1 MARKHEHFGLS
12 YLEELNI
19 VKERE
24 NICKE
29 SKHEFMKFKQEFTSD
44 HGNVNKALQEV
55 TPSSQS
61 LQIHSKTI
69 SPFLCSESKQL
80 SSELDISGIQKKVRI
95 ACDEEEETIE
105 IEDTPSQPKK
115 SSKKQN
121 HTDGKKK
128 AFHSGKAILE
138 HKSESPGDEVEKMPV
153 LIASFVGTTKQ
164 MTILKKPGP
173 LKPKSPKIPCA
184 KLRFKG
190 QSKDSHASSSKP
202 LEQKILSQHIV
213 LPTAGTSSA
222 DFDDTSSVISS
233 VHEKSM
239 TISKEDSES
248 NVPSCLERS
257 YSTKGSA
264 SSSIKFAPA
273 HLEETISESRLGLS
287 KSHLKSFSSYSKS
300 QASHSISKLPSGI
313 VSRSIDEIIES
324 LKSTVPTDSDLK
336 IKELLESIL
345 GQDYL
350 IKIQQSA
357 IRKEMQPNELEL
369 PAVRMAPVESDIIK
383 LKPSHIRKDRSVSPS
398 AYQGI
403 QLIPEDSEQE
413 IAESSQARSISYSV
427 QLQPS
432 EMREHIAGIEV
443 ANGVMPT
450 ATEESDYVFKTVSPE
465 QQSIH
470 ESENYSFSEI
480 EETPESIVERSKG
493 LLHVSTEE
501 KLEDFASSSM
511 GLIIQGKAF
520 PKARPVEIQK
530 SVEDLQYQQPV
541 SLLSTWTTKIK
552 EVDYPLIHLL
562 CTTSPGFVL
571 PSNLRLV
578 SRVHHTIDKAGHGIS
593 LPPINFDCHN
603 SEGLFPVTA
612 AFEEQIYRESRLKN
626 VHYNY
631 NDGKKC
637 DKICIESLFKPLN
650 FVHPSRYQMHVMKLQ
665 PGSLKMFWTPAP
677 HKFSAPL
684 SVMKEILFSKYES
697 NLVHGVIYED
707 FSIDLQ
713 EKEKA
718 EDEDDVDY
726 LFSNISANGRC
737 GSFPELA
744 AKDEDITHEHLV
756 KRPNSAPEL
765 SSYRDKTLIKIS
777 ANFKTVMEELDIMS
791 KHVPLTK
798 PKAETSPE
806 KGRQSPTANLSKIC
820 FSPSKPPVD
829 TEKVSETIMGN
840 TLRLPKGNL
849 FEVEPPEG
857 LLDQTALADKCRKAG
872 INYIIFPKKKRKSK
886 KVGKSITPKVLD
898 SIFQKL
904 NEPPKVLK
912 RLKSQPLALWS
923 NNPHFIS
930 TSTATANIFFLLV
943 SLVCFGQ
950 LLISLSDQS
959 DSSLFAEDIQI
970 SACAMVSPEENNPI
984 PLPSVFQAEGIPKAY
999 LGAPARHWYH
1009 QQTQHSKDLGINLKT
1024 PSSTFDL
1031 NSPPYKP
1038 LRAQF
1043 YGVGLFHNVVILL
1056 SVSSLLLPDSGAFV
1070 TSLELALHTADKF
1083 PKHRKCIQVP
1093 SAMRGKSVS
1102 LTFQKLKMHN
1112 KYSIKVSRAIQL
1124 YRSPSLPCLL
1134 NFETFAKKQ
1143 GKRSEDSDYLWT
1155 RLLWNKWF
1163 EERFVPIIKTTEDKQ
1178 MLGKHLLEQ
1187 KIEDAAKE
1195 KELPNYVNPFLF
1207 DGKKEELAQ
1216 CEREIERITQEI
1228 NTGCATAFNYCRR
1241 GAIYRKI
1248 GKMQSALDDL
1258 EKVCLKQILCLLLS
1272 FQGPALVAFWLL
1284 HLQCSKQVPFQLLP
1298 DFSRTYRLIASE
1310 AGQCGGFSDPKSSCK
1325 HCLKGGYNAYLSRAQ
1340 IYRKQGK
1347 NHLAMINYTLALR
1360 YRPTDPEIYYKRGE
1374 VHEEEGELILA
1385 MEDYSKCLY
1394 YDPQSVDA
1402 CMKHGIYY
1410 FNKSNWTVAMNNFTT
1425 VIKKD
1430 PKHAEAR
1437 TYRAR
1442 IYIKQEQYKN
1452 AAEDLSAAIHLNPRN
1467 WIAFYY
1473 RGCILRK
1480 IDPKQSLQDLSVSV
1494 LLNHKYDNIGA
1505 YLHRGILYAELK
1517 QWPLAI
1523 CDFENAIA
1531 LDRSLTTPYINIGLI
1546 TMLHSDQYFDAILRF
1561 TEAIRVDPL
1570 DVRPYLCRAQAYQK
1584 VHDLRNS
1591 VKDINRAIHLHPNL
1605 PHLFLTRGQYLLQ
1618 MKHFKLASFCIHQVA
1633 EMDKGTALSNG
1644 LKHIYMGIKI
1654 TLKEHTMNMCLM
1666 YGLQNYCARSLGC
1679 SLVQEALVQS
1689 FCQNYNKAIECAI
1702 AATRNQPEPALY
1714 NLLGKIQMKA
1724 KKFKD
1729 ALSSLNEALMLLAG
1743 TDKCLPNTFESAE
1756 LYFLM
1761 GQCYMEQVFLLE
1773 ACDAFTSAVRLYPR
1787 YADAFYQR
1795 GLCRMQ
1801 LQQAKC
1807 ILDFNKTLAIVP
1819 RHFQAYISRAAYYGS
1834 KGRYSK
1840 AIMNCTEALKI
1851 EPCSVR
1857 GYLYRGVLKFYNRT
1871 YKHAVEDLT
1880 KAIKLDKM
1888 CTLAYYNRA
1897 IAFQQ
1902 LKDYEHSL
1910 IDYETVL
1917 RLETNKDIV
1926 LKVLKNRALVYIEMK
1941 RYDYALKDFAEV
1953 AMIEQKNTELL
1964 NAIGLCY
1971 HRLQK
1976 YEEAV
1981 ESFSKVLKLN
1991 PFVLDAYIGRGNA
2004 YLEYGHSKGTRQ
2016 ALKDFLTAVH
2026 INPVCIKARLCLGY
2040 SLQALGKFQKA
2051 WTQFSAAIHCD
2062 PSCHIAYDGRAI
2074 VCLQMGDIFAAFQD
2088 TNAALKIITNAELL
2102 TNRGVINQFMGY
2114 LNCAIRDYQQAI
2126 TIDPNYALAYF
2137 NAANV
2142 YFLNKQ
2148 FSQANDYYD
2157 KAIELDPQNES
2168 AFLNRAITN
2177 TLLKKFEEAKTD
2189 FEKAISLSPL
2199 SAAIYFNK
2207 ANLYSMLQQYE
2218 QAEEDISKALSIQ
2231 PYDALMY
2238 KLRADIRGKMGLI
2251 QEAIADYKKAI
2262 SIQELINSN

>member
-19 VKERE
+19 VKGRE

-29 SKHEFMKFKQEFTSD
+29 SRHEFMKFKQEFTSD

-55 TPSSQS
+55 TPPSQS
-61 LQIHSKTI
+61 LQIRSKTI

-80 SSELDISGIQKKVRI
+80 SSELDTSGIQKKIRI
-95 ACDEEEETIE
+95 ACDDEEETIE
-105 IEDTPSQPKK
+105 TEDTPSQPKK

-121 HTDGKKK
+121 HTDGKKR
-128 AFHSGKAILE
+128 AFHSGKTILE

-190 QSKDSHASSSKP
+190 QSKDSLASSSKP

-233 VHEKSM
+233 VNEKSM

-300 QASHSISKLPSGI
+300 QVSHSISKLPSGI

-350 IKIQQSA
+350 IKIQSG
-357 IRKEMQPNELEL
+357 IKKEMQPNELEL

-413 IAESSQARSISYSV
+413 IPESSQARSISYSV

-443 ANGVMPT
+443 TNGIMPT
-450 ATEESDYVFKTVSPE
+450 ATEESDYVFKTVSLE

-470 ESENYSFSEI
+470 ESEIYSFSEI

-493 LLHVSTEE
+493 LLHLSSEE

-578 SRVHHTIDKAGHGIS
+578 SRVYHTIDKAGHGIS

-612 AFEEQIYRESRLKN
+612 AFEEQIYRERIYNEGLPISEVCQSSQEDGIQVLPPKSPRSMPEWQRIAEFYVEKPQLKLL
-626 VHYNY
+626 
-631 NDGKKC
+631 GKK
-637 DKICIESLFKPLN
+637 
-650 FVHPSRYQMHVMKLQ
+650 MKLQ

-744 AKDEDITHEHLV
+744 PKEHLL

-798 PKAETSPE
+798 PKAAVPEAETSPE
-806 KGRQSPTANLSKIC
+806 KDRRSPTANLSQIC
-820 FSPSKPPVD
+820 FSPSKPLD

-849 FEVEPPEG
+849 FEVEPAEG
-857 LLDQTALADKCRKAG
+857 FLDQTALADKSRKAG
-872 INYIIFPKKKRKSK
+872 IKYIIFPKKKRKLK
-886 KVGKSITPKVLD
+886 KMGKSITPRVLD

-912 RLKSQPLALWS
+912 R
-923 NNPHFIS
+923 
-930 TSTATANIFFLLV
+930 
-943 SLVCFGQ
+943 
-950 LLISLSDQS
+950 
-959 DSSLFAEDIQI
+959 
-970 SACAMVSPEENNPI
+970 
-984 PLPSVFQAEGIPKAY
+984 
-999 LGAPARHWYH
+999 
-1009 QQTQHSKDLGINLKT
+1009 
-1024 PSSTFDL
+1024 
-1031 NSPPYKP
+1031 
-1038 LRAQF
+1038 
-1043 YGVGLFHNVVILL
+1043 
-1056 SVSSLLLPDSGAFV
+1056 
-1070 TSLELALHTADKF
+1070 
-1083 PKHRKCIQVP
+1083 
-1093 SAMRGKSVS
+1093 SVS

-1112 KYSIKVSRAIQL
+1112 KYSIKISRAIQL

-1134 NFETFAKKQ
+1134 DFETFAKKQ

-1163 EERFVPIIKTTEDKQ
+1163 EELFVPINKTAEDKQ
-1178 MLGKHLLEQ
+1178 KLGKHLLEQ
-1187 KIEDAAKE
+1187 KIEDAVKE

-1216 CEREIERITQEI
+1216 CEHEIERITQEI

-1258 EKVCLKQILCLLLS
+1258 EKAIHLEPLLANAHWHRHLIFIYQNKIL
-1272 FQGPALVAFWLL
+1272 PALEDLNFVI
-1284 HLQCSKQVPFQLLP
+1284 K
-1298 DFSRTYRLIASE
+1298 
-1310 AGQCGGFSDPKSSCK
+1310 
-1325 HCLKGGYNAYLSRAQ
+1325 YNISYTDAYLSRAQ

-1410 FNKSNWTVAMNNFTT
+1410 FNKSNWTIAMNDFTT

-1494 LLNHKYDNIGA
+1494 LLNHRYDNIGA

-1584 VHDLRNS
+1584 VHDLKNS

-1618 MKHFKLASFCIHQVA
+1618 MKHFQLASFCIHQVA
-1633 EMDKGTALSNG
+1633 EMDKG
-1644 LKHIYMGIKI
+1644 
-1654 TLKEHTMNMCLM
+1654 
-1666 YGLQNYCARSLGC
+1666 SLGC

-1743 TDKCLPNTFESAE
+1743 TDKCLPNTFEAAE

-1880 KAIKLDKM
+1880 KAIKLDKV

-1917 RLETNKDIV
+1917 HLETNKDIV

-2114 LNCAIRDYQQAI
+2114 LNCAMRDYQQAI

>member
-29 SKHEFMKFKQEFTSD
+29 TRQEFLKFKQEYVSD

-55 TPSSQS
+55 TPSGQS
-61 LQIHSKTI
+61 LQIQSKSR
-69 SPFLCSESKQL
+69 SPFLSSEIKQL
-80 SSELDISGIQKKVRI
+80 SSEWDTSAIQKKVRVS
-95 ACDEEEETIE
+95 CDEEEIIIK
-105 IEDTPSQPKK
+105 IEDAASQPKK

-128 AFHSGKAILE
+128 AFHSGKATLE
-138 HKSESPGDEVEKMPV
+138 HKSESPGDEGEKMPV

-164 MTILKKPGP
+164 MTILKKPEP
-173 LKPKSPKIPCA
+173 LKPKSPKVPCA
-184 KLRFKG
+184 KLRFKD
-190 QSKDSHASSSKP
+190 QSKDSIANVKQ
-202 LEQKILSQHIV
+202 LEQKILSQHII
-213 LPTAGTSSA
+213 LPSAGTSTA
-222 DFDDTSSVISS
+222 DFDDSCSVISS
-233 VHEKSM
+233 VSEKSM
-239 TISKEDSES
+239 SIPKETSES
-248 NVPSCLERS
+248 NEPSRLERS
-257 YSTKGSA
+257 YSTKSSA
-264 SSSIKFAPA
+264 SSSIKFAPTY
-273 HLEETISESRLGLS
+273 LEETISEPRVGFSKSRL
-287 KSHLKSFSSYSKS
+287 KSSYSKS
-300 QASHSISKLPSGI
+300 HLSHSISKMPSGI

-324 LKSTVPTDSDLK
+324 LKSTVPTASDLK

-350 IKIQQSA
+350 LKIQQST
-357 IRKEMQPNELEL
+357 IKKEMQPSELEL
-369 PAVRMAPVESDIIK
+369 PAIRMAPVESDSMK
-383 LKPSHIRKDRSVSPS
+383 L
-398 AYQGI
+398 A
-403 QLIPEDSEQE
+403 IP
-413 IAESSQARSISYSV
+413 ESSQSRSISYSA
-427 QLQPS
+427 QRQSS
-432 EMREHIAGIEV
+432 EVREYIAGIEV
-443 ANGVMPT
+443 PDIVIQT
-450 ATEESDYVFKTVSPE
+450 ATEESDSAFKIVSPE

-470 ESENYSFSEI
+470 ESEDYLSSEA
-480 EETPESIVERSKG
+480 EVTLESIAEKSKK
-493 LLHVSTEE
+493 LLHVPTEE
-501 KLEDFASSSM
+501 TLEDFASS
-511 GLIIQGKAF
+511 GKDLIIQGKAF
-520 PKARPVEIQK
+520 PKARPVETQK
-530 SVEDLQYQQPV
+530 KVEDLQYQQPV

-552 EVDYPLIHLL
+552 DVDYPLIHLL

-571 PSNLRLV
+571 PTNLQLV
-578 SRVHHTIDKAGHGIS
+578 SRVHHTLDKHGHDIS

-603 SEGLFPVTA
+603 SEDLFPVTA
-612 AFEEQIYRESRLKN
+612 AIEKQIFRERIYNEGLSISEVCQSSQEDGIQVLPPKSPRSMPEWQRIAEFYVEKPQLKLL
-626 VHYNY
+626 
-631 NDGKKC
+631 GKK
-637 DKICIESLFKPLN
+637 
-650 FVHPSRYQMHVMKLQ
+650 MKLQ

-718 EDEDDVDY
+718 EGEDDFDY
-726 LFSNISANGRC
+726 LFSNISANGRR
-737 GSFPELA
+737 GSFSELVFPKTTV
-744 AKDEDITHEHLV
+744 KDEDIRYKRLV

-777 ANFKTVMEELDIMS
+777 SSFKTLMEELDIMS
-791 KHVPLTK
+791 KHVPLTI
-798 PKAETSPE
+798 PNAAVSEPETSLE
-806 KGRQSPTANLSKIC
+806 KHTFAANLSGIN
-820 FSPSKPPVD
+820 FHPSKAPVD
-829 TEKVSETIMGN
+829 PEKDSGETVMGN
-840 TLRLPKGNL
+840 TLKIPKGNL
-849 FEVEPPEG
+849 FEPEPAEG
-857 LLDQTALADKCRKAG
+857 LLDQTALADECRKAG
-872 INYIIFPKKKRKSK
+872 I
-886 KVGKSITPKVLD
+886 
-898 SIFQKL
+898 
-904 NEPPKVLK
+904 
-912 RLKSQPLALWS
+912 
-923 NNPHFIS
+923 
-930 TSTATANIFFLLV
+930 
-943 SLVCFGQ
+943 
-950 LLISLSDQS
+950 
-959 DSSLFAEDIQI
+959 
-970 SACAMVSPEENNPI
+970 
-984 PLPSVFQAEGIPKAY
+984 
-999 LGAPARHWYH
+999 
-1009 QQTQHSKDLGINLKT
+1009 
-1024 PSSTFDL
+1024 
-1031 NSPPYKP
+1031 
-1038 LRAQF
+1038 
-1043 YGVGLFHNVVILL
+1043 
-1056 SVSSLLLPDSGAFV
+1056 
-1070 TSLELALHTADKF
+1070 
-1083 PKHRKCIQVP
+1083 
-1093 SAMRGKSVS
+1093 KSVS
-1102 LTFQKLKMHN
+1102 LTLQKLKMHN
-1112 KYSIKVSRAIQL
+1112 KHSIQISRAIKL
-1124 YRSPSLPCLL
+1124 YRSPSIPCLL

-1143 GKRSEDSDYLWT
+1143 GKGSEDSDYLWA

-1163 EERFVPIIKTTEDKQ
+1163 EELFVPANKPAEDKQ
-1178 MLGKHLLEQ
+1178 MLGKHVLAQEM
-1187 KIEDAAKE
+1187 EDAAKE

-1207 DGKKEELAQ
+1207 DGKKEELEQ
-1216 CEREIERITQEI
+1216 CEHEIERITQEI
-1228 NTGCATAFNYCRR
+1228 NKGCATAFNYCRR

-1258 EKVCLKQILCLLLS
+1258 EKAIHLEPFLANAYWHRHLIFVYQNKTL
-1272 FQGPALVAFWLL
+1272 PALEDLNFIIKRNV
-1284 HLQCSKQVPFQLLP
+1284 
-1298 DFSRTYRLIASE
+1298 TYT
-1310 AGQCGGFSDPKSSCK
+1310 D
-1325 HCLKGGYNAYLSRAQ
+1325 AYLSRAQ

-1374 VHEEEGELILA
+1374 IHEEEGELILA

-1394 YDPQSVDA
+1394 YDPQRIDA
-1402 CMKHGIYY
+1402 RMKHGVYY
-1410 FNKSNWTVAMNNFTT
+1410 FNKLNWNVAMHDFTT

-1452 AAEDLSAAIHLNPRN
+1452 AAEDLSAAIHLNPCN

-1494 LLNHKYDNIGA
+1494 LLNHSFDNIGA

-1546 TMLHSDQYFDAILRF
+1546 MMLHSDQYFDAILRF

-1584 VHDLRNS
+1584 VHDLKNS

-1618 MKHFKLASFCIHQVA
+1618 MKHFQLASFCIHQVA
-1633 EMDKGTALSNG
+1633 EMDKG
-1644 LKHIYMGIKI
+1644 
-1654 TLKEHTMNMCLM
+1654 
-1666 YGLQNYCARSLGC
+1666 SLGC

-1702 AATRNQPEPALY
+1702 AATRNQPEPAIY
-1714 NLLGKIQMKA
+1714 CLLGKIQMKA

-1729 ALSSLNEALMLLAG
+1729 ALSSFNEGLVLLG
-1743 TDKCLPNTFESAE
+1743 GIEKYLPNTFEAAE

-1761 GQCYMEQVFLLE
+1761 GECYMEQVFLIE

-1807 ILDFNKTLAIVP
+1807 ILDFNKTLAIIP
-1819 RHFQAYISRAAYYGS
+1819 RHFQAYLSRAAYYGS

-1851 EPCSVR
+1851 ERRSVR

-1880 KAIKLDKM
+1880 KAIQLDKM

-1897 IAFQQ
+1897 IAFQH
-1902 LKDYEHSL
+1902 LKDYECSL
-1910 IDYETVL
+1910 MDYKTVL
-1917 RLETNKDIV
+1917 QLEPSKDIV
-1926 LKVLKNRALVYIEMK
+1926 LKVLKNRALIFIETK
-1941 RYDYALKDFAEV
+1941 HYEYALKDFAEV
-1953 AMIEQKNTELL
+1953 AITEQKNAGFL

-1991 PFVLDAYIGRGNA
+1991 PFCLDAYIGRGNA

-2062 PSCHIAYDGRAI
+2062 PSCHNAYDGRAI

-2088 TNAALKIITNAELL
+2088 TNAALKITTNAELL

-2114 LNCAIRDYQQAI
+2114 LNCAMRDYQQAI
-2126 TIDPNYALAYF
+2126 AKDPNYALAYF
-2137 NAANV
+2137 NAANA

-2148 FSQANDYYD
+2148 FSQANDYYT
-2157 KAIELDPQNES
+2157 KAIKLDPENES

-2177 TLLKKFEEAKTD
+2177 TLLRNFEDAKTD

-2199 SAAIYFNK
+2199 SAATYFNK

-2231 PYDALMY
+2231 PYDALLY

-2251 QEAIADYKKAI
+2251 KEAIADYKKAI

>member
-19 VKERE
+19 VKGRE

-29 SKHEFMKFKQEFTSD
+29 SRHEFMKFKQEFTSD

-55 TPSSQS
+55 TPPSQS
-61 LQIHSKTI
+61 LQIRSKTI

-80 SSELDISGIQKKVRI
+80 SSELDTSGIQKKIRI
-95 ACDEEEETIE
+95 ACDDEEETIE
-105 IEDTPSQPKK
+105 TEDTPSQPKK

-121 HTDGKKK
+121 HTDGKKR
-128 AFHSGKAILE
+128 AFHSGKTILE

-190 QSKDSHASSSKP
+190 QSKDSLASSSKP

-233 VHEKSM
+233 VNEKSM

-300 QASHSISKLPSGI
+300 QVSHSISKLPSGI

-350 IKIQQSA
+350 IKIQQSG
-357 IRKEMQPNELEL
+357 IKKEMQPNELEL

-413 IAESSQARSISYSV
+413 IPESSQARSISYSV

-443 ANGVMPT
+443 TNGIMPT
-450 ATEESDYVFKTVSPE
+450 ATEESDYVFKTVSLE

-470 ESENYSFSEI
+470 ESEIYSFSEI

-493 LLHVSTEE
+493 LLHLSSEE

-578 SRVHHTIDKAGHGIS
+578 SRVYHTIDKAGHGIS

-612 AFEEQIYRESRLKN
+612 AFEEQIYRERIYNEGLPISEVCQSSQEDGIQVLPPKSPRSMPEWQRIAEFYVEKPQLKLL
-626 VHYNY
+626 
-631 NDGKKC
+631 GKK
-637 DKICIESLFKPLN
+637 
-650 FVHPSRYQMHVMKLQ
+650 MKLQ

-744 AKDEDITHEHLV
+744 
-756 KRPNSAPEL
+756 
-765 SSYRDKTLIKIS
+765 
-777 ANFKTVMEELDIMS
+777 
-791 KHVPLTK
+791 
-798 PKAETSPE
+798 PKAIHLEPLL
-806 KGRQSPTANLSKIC
+806 ANAHWHRHLIFIYQNKI
-820 FSPSKPPVD
+820 
-829 TEKVSETIMGN
+829 
-840 TLRLPKGNL
+840 LP
-849 FEVEPPEG
+849 
-857 LLDQTALADKCRKAG
+857 AL
-872 INYIIFPKKKRKSK
+872 
-886 KVGKSITPKVLD
+886 
-898 SIFQKL
+898 
-904 NEPPKVLK
+904 E
-912 RLKSQPLALWS
+912 
-923 NNPHFIS
+923 
-930 TSTATANIFFLLV
+930 
-943 SLVCFGQ
+943 
-950 LLISLSDQS
+950 
-959 DSSLFAEDIQI
+959 
-970 SACAMVSPEENNPI
+970 
-984 PLPSVFQAEGIPKAY
+984 
-999 LGAPARHWYH
+999 
-1009 QQTQHSKDLGINLKT
+1009 
-1024 PSSTFDL
+1024 DL
-1031 NSPPYKP
+1031 N
-1038 LRAQF
+1038 F
-1043 YGVGLFHNVVILL
+1043 VI
-1056 SVSSLLLPDSGAFV
+1056 
-1070 TSLELALHTADKF
+1070 
-1083 PKHRKCIQVP
+1083 
-1093 SAMRGKSVS
+1093 
-1102 LTFQKLKMHN
+1102 
-1112 KYSIKVSRAIQL
+1112 KYNIS
-1124 YRSPSLPCLL
+1124 Y
-1134 NFETFAKKQ
+1134 T
-1143 GKRSEDSDYLWT
+1143 D
-1155 RLLWNKWF
+1155 
-1163 EERFVPIIKTTEDKQ
+1163 
-1178 MLGKHLLEQ
+1178 
-1187 KIEDAAKE
+1187 
-1195 KELPNYVNPFLF
+1195 
-1207 DGKKEELAQ
+1207 
-1216 CEREIERITQEI
+1216 
-1228 NTGCATAFNYCRR
+1228 
-1241 GAIYRKI
+1241 
-1248 GKMQSALDDL
+1248 
-1258 EKVCLKQILCLLLS
+1258 
-1272 FQGPALVAFWLL
+1272 
-1284 HLQCSKQVPFQLLP
+1284 
-1298 DFSRTYRLIASE
+1298 
-1310 AGQCGGFSDPKSSCK
+1310 
-1325 HCLKGGYNAYLSRAQ
+1325 AYLSRAQ

-1410 FNKSNWTVAMNNFTT
+1410 FNKSNWTIAMNDFTT

-1494 LLNHKYDNIGA
+1494 LLNHRYDNIGA

-1584 VHDLRNS
+1584 VHDLKNS

-1618 MKHFKLASFCIHQVA
+1618 MKHFQLASFCIHQVA
-1633 EMDKGTALSNG
+1633 EMDKG
-1644 LKHIYMGIKI
+1644 
-1654 TLKEHTMNMCLM
+1654 
-1666 YGLQNYCARSLGC
+1666 SLGC

-1743 TDKCLPNTFESAE
+1743 TDKCLPNTFEAAE

-1880 KAIKLDKM
+1880 KAIKLDKV

-1917 RLETNKDIV
+1917 HLETNKDIV

-2114 LNCAIRDYQQAI
+2114 LNCAMRDYQQAI